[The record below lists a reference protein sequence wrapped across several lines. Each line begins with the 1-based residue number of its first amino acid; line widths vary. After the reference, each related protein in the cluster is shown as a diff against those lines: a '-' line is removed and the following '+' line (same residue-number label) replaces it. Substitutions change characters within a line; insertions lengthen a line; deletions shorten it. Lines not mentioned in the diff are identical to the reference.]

1 MKKRLFYFSVLVL
14 SVFFIQPFEM
24 HGQQTV
30 KLTDPYEHFR
40 QAKLLFDSNN
50 FPAAQEEFRFYLKS
64 LQESPSSLN
73 SERTIVEYYIA
84 MCSIYSMRPEA
95 EIQAVKFVADHPES
109 PFSAKLITEIGVFYY
124 ETGDWA
130 RAIKYLSNSAQ
141 TNLEHKYYLAVSYY
155 KSSLYKE
162 ALALFNLLKFESE
175 DEYALPAAYYAGV
188 MHFHAEKFEQA
199 IEDFKLASVDPKYAT
214 EAPVWIS
221 SAYMKLNRYNDLI
234 GYVKPIL
241 ADSSYQQSSG
251 NLASII
257 AELQFQKQD
266 FANAAKSYAVVK
278 VKSPAMM
285 TRERSYK
292 HAFALY
298 KSKQLD
304 EALNLLASL
313 DKSTDSLGQEMAKTR
328 ALILV
333 DQQKWDIAYQAL
345 LEVASMPFNKELAD
359 ESYLMYLS
367 LLQQNQQ
374 WAILLKEIK
383 TYQKRVPQNKHGELL
398 VSMAVDALQ
407 KQASLSAMEDFMLN
421 FPVGKVKFQE
431 LYQATCYQTASK
443 AYDKQEDR
451 KAITYFKK
459 SLDFSVNREMAWYAR
474 YALAEMLARSNKNSD
489 AIKLYVPLLAE
500 TALPT
505 GSRELSQRIR
515 LSLAHSFAYIT
526 MYDRSLQ
533 YFEEYVANKLDGR
546 RSVEDL
552 RNLAELSIAKG
563 DLPTGLKYFDEAIL
577 QNTPQTP
584 SLLERKASIL
594 FNLRKFKEAAEVYQ
608 TYSAKFPNDPQADKM
623 FYQSNVALARL
634 QKTESYAAVIRNTSQ
649 FIQVKSTTNPLFA
662 PFLLIRAQA
671 YENTN
676 QWYLAMD
683 DYVQIVR
690 KFTTDSSAKEAII
703 GANELLKK
711 AGRHSE
717 AMELYHL
724 YASQHGDDPGLADQ
738 WFDICTEMFQQA
750 KYKLVVPELVRLIQ
764 EFPAYGQSD
773 ALNYMLGVSTYHT
786 KDFGNALI
794 YLKRSQQGV
803 SYANKSQWMIALI
816 YEEQKRSDLAI
827 SQLVDLK
834 ANMPFQDT
842 LMLDVQDKLKQLY
855 GQQKK
860 FDLLNQLWND
870 LDASDSL
877 RKSQWALEIGQYGLD
892 AVDYEIAKQWFVKS
906 VNFNQDEVGA
916 KAALAYAKVLALQK
930 DYKQANEWLV
940 LQFVQADSRYYHL
953 PDATVGL
960 AYLAMADN
968 FVLLKN
974 YAQAKVILQ
983 SILANSSD
991 DAIKVLAKKKM
1002 EGIQ

>member
-14 SVFFIQPFEM
+14 SVFIVKPFEM
-24 HGQQTV
+24 LGQQTV

-40 QAKLLFDSNN
+40 HAKLLFDSNN
-50 FPAAQEEFRFYLKS
+50 FPAAQEEFRFYLKT
-64 LQESPSSLN
+64 LQENPSSLI
-73 SERTIVEYYIA
+73 SERTSVEYFIA

-155 KSSLYKE
+155 KSSQYKE

-175 DEYALPAAYYAGV
+175 DEYSLPAAYYAGV
-188 MHFHAEKFEQA
+188 MHFHAEKFDQA
-199 IEDFKLASVDPKYAT
+199 IEDFKLASADPKYAT

-266 FANAAKSYAVVK
+266 FVNAAKSYAVVK
-278 VKSPAMM
+278 LKSPSMM

-292 HAFALY
+292 HAFSLY

-304 EALNLLASL
+304 EALTLLASI
-313 DKSTDSLGQEMAKTR
+313 DKSSDSLGQEMAKTR

-333 DQQKWDIAYQAL
+333 DQQKWELAYQAL
-345 LEVASMPFNKELAD
+345 QEVASMSFNKELAD

-374 WAILLKEIK
+374 WATLLKEIK
-383 TYQKRVPQNKHGELL
+383 AYQKRVPQNKHGEML
-398 VSMAVDALQ
+398 VSLAIDALQ

-431 LYQATCYQTASK
+431 LYQATCYQIASK

-563 DLPTGLKYFDEAIL
+563 DLPAGLKYFDEAIL

-584 SLLERKASIL
+584 NLLERKATIL
-594 FNLRKFKEAAEVYQ
+594 FNLRKFKESAEVYQ
-608 TYSAKFPNDPQADKM
+608 TYRAKFPNDPLADKM

-634 QKTESYAAVIRNTSQ
+634 QKTESYAEVIRNTSQ
-649 FIQVKSTTNPLFA
+649 FIQEKSTTNPLFA

-676 QWYLAMD
+676 QWFLAMD

-724 YASQHGDDPGLADQ
+724 YASHHGDDPSLADQ

-764 EFPAYGQSD
+764 EYPAYAQSD

-786 KDFGNALI
+786 KDFGNALV
-794 YLKRSQQGV
+794 YLKRSQQGL
-803 SYANKSQWMIALI
+803 SFANKSQWMMALI
-816 YEEQKRSDLAI
+816 YEEQKRADLAI
-827 SQLVDLK
+827 NQLVDLK
-834 ANMPFQDT
+834 ANIPFQDT
-842 LMLDVQDKLKQLY
+842 LMVDVQDKLKQLY

-860 FDLLNQLWND
+860 FDLLNQLWAD

-877 RKSQWALEIGQYGLD
+877 RKSLWALEIGQFAID
-892 AVDYEIAKQWFVKS
+892 AAEFEISKKWFVKS
-906 VNFNQDEVGA
+906 VDFSQDEVGA
-916 KAALAYAKVLALQK
+916 KAALAYAKVLATQK
-930 DYKQANEWLV
+930 EYKKANDWLV
-940 LQFVQADSRYYHL
+940 LHFVQADSRFYHL
-953 PDATVGL
+953 PDATVGQ
-960 AYLAMADN
+960 AYLAMVDN
-968 FVLLKN
+968 FILLKN
-974 YAQAKVILQ
+974 NAQAKVILQ

-1002 EGIQ
+1002 EGIL

>member
-1 MKKRLFYFSVLVL
+1 MKKRLFYFSVLVF
-14 SVFFIQPFEM
+14 SVFFVQPFDM
-24 HGQQTV
+24 NGQQTV
-30 KLTDPYEHFR
+30 KLSDPYEHFR

-50 FPAAQEEFRFYLKS
+50 FPAAQEEFRFYLRI
-64 LQESPSSLN
+64 LQENPLILG

-95 EIQAVKFVADHPES
+95 EIQAVKFVSDHPES
-109 PFSAKLITEIGVFYY
+109 PFSAKLITEIGVYYY

-141 TNLEHKYYLAVSYY
+141 TNLEHKYYLAISYY
-155 KSSLYKE
+155 KANQLKE
-162 ALALFNLLKFESE
+162 ALALFNILKFESE

-188 MHFHAEKFEQA
+188 MNFHSEKFDQA
-199 IEDFKLASVDPKYAT
+199 IEDFKIASADPKYAV

-241 ADSSYQQSSG
+241 ADSTYRQSSG

-257 AELQFQKQD
+257 AELQFQKLD
-266 FANAAKSYAVVK
+266 YSNAAKSYAVVK
-278 VKSPAMM
+278 EKSPQLLN
-285 TRERSYK
+285 RERSFKY
-292 HAFALY
+292 AFALY

-304 EALNLLASL
+304 EAMVLLSKPAKSIDSL
-313 DKSTDSLGQEMAKTR
+313 DQEIAKTR
-328 ALILV
+328 ALILI
-333 DQQKWDIAYQAL
+333 DQQKWDLAYSAL
-345 LEVASMPFNKELAD
+345 QEVAAMPFNKELAD
-359 ESYLMYLS
+359 EANLMYFS

-374 WAILLKEIK
+374 WTTLLKEIK
-383 TYQKRVPQNKHGELL
+383 GYQKRVPQNKHGELL
-398 VSMAVDALQ
+398 VSMAIDALR
-407 KQASLSAMEDFMLN
+407 KQASLSATEDFMLN

-431 LYQATCYQTASK
+431 LYQATCYQIASK

-451 KAITYFKK
+451 RAISYFKK
-459 SLDFSVNREMAWYAR
+459 SLDFAVNREMAWYAR
-474 YALAEMLARSNKNSD
+474 YALAEILARSNKNSD

-546 RSVEDL
+546 RTVDDL

-563 DLPTGLKYFDEAIL
+563 DLILGLKYFDEAIQ
-577 QNTPQTP
+577 QNSSQ
-584 SLLERKASIL
+584 SMNLIERKASIL
-594 FNLRKFKEAAEVYQ
+594 FSLRKFQEAADAYQVYS
-608 TYSAKFPNDPQADKM
+608 TNFPNDPQADKM
-623 FYQSNVALARL
+623 FYQSNIALTRL
-634 QKTESYAAVIRNTSQ
+634 QKTESYAAVIRNASK
-649 FIQVKSTTNPLFA
+649 FILEKSSTNPLYP

-676 QWYLAMD
+676 QWFLAMD
-683 DYVQIVR
+683 DYVNIVR
-690 KFTTDSSAKEAII
+690 KFTADSSAIEAII
-703 GANELLKK
+703 GATELLKK

-717 AMELYHL
+717 AIELHHI
-724 YASQHGDDPGLADQ
+724 YASQHGDDPGIAEQ
-738 WFDICTEMFQQA
+738 WLEICSEMFQQG

-764 EFPAYGQSD
+764 EFPSYGQSD
-773 ALNYMLGVSTYHT
+773 ALNYMLGISTYHT

-803 SYANKSQWMIALI
+803 IYANKAQWTIALI
-816 YEEQKRSDLAI
+816 YEEQKHADLAI
-827 SQLVDLK
+827 AQLVDLK
-834 ANMPFQDT
+834 ANMPYQDS
-842 LMLDVQDKLKQLY
+842 LMVDVQDKLKQLY

-860 FDLLNQLWND
+860 FDSLKQLWID
-870 LDASDSL
+870 LDVVDTL
-877 RKSQWALEIGQYGLD
+877 RKSQWALEIGQSASD
-892 AVDYEIAKQWFVKS
+892 AIEYDLAKQWFDKAVTL
-906 VNFNQDEVGA
+906 NQDEIGA
-916 KAALAYAKVLALQK
+916 KASLGYAKTLVLQK
-930 DYKQANEWLV
+930 EFKQSNEWLV
-940 LQFVQADSRYYHL
+940 SQFVQAESRYYHM
-953 PDATVGL
+953 PDAMIGQ
-960 AYLAMADN
+960 AYLLMADN
-968 FVLLKN
+968 FIQLKN
-974 YAQAKVILQ
+974 IAQAKVILQ

-991 DAIKVLAKKKM
+991 DAVKVLAKKKM

>member
-14 SVFFIQPFEM
+14 SVFFVQPFEM

-374 WAILLKEIK
+374 WATLLKEIK

-676 QWYLAMD
+676 QWFLAMD

-764 EFPAYGQSD
+764 EYPAYGQSD

>member
-14 SVFFIQPFEM
+14 SVFFVQPFEM

-374 WAILLKEIK
+374 WATLLKEIK

-764 EFPAYGQSD
+764 EYPAYGQSD

>member
-1 MKKRLFYFSVLVL
+1 MKKRLYYFSVLVL
-14 SVFFIQPFEM
+14 SVFFVQPFEM
-24 HGQQTV
+24 NGQQTV
-30 KLTDPYEHFR
+30 KLADPYEHFR

-64 LQESPSSLN
+64 LQETPTLSL

-95 EIQAVKFVADHPES
+95 EIQAVKFVSDHPES
-109 PFSAKLITEIGVFYY
+109 PFSAKLITEIGVYYY

-155 KSSLYKE
+155 KANYQKE
-162 ALALFNLLKFESE
+162 ALALFDLLKFESE
-175 DEYALPAAYYAGV
+175 DEFSLPAAYYAGV
-188 MHFHAEKFEQA
+188 MHYHAEKFDQA
-199 IEDFKLASVDPKYAT
+199 IADFKMASDDPKYAT

-234 GYVKPIL
+234 DYVKPIL
-241 ADSSYQQSSG
+241 SDSSYRQSSG

-266 FANAAKSYAVVK
+266 YANAAKSYAVVK
-278 VKSPAMM
+278 EKSPQLLN
-285 TRERSYK
+285 RDRSYK
-292 HAFALY
+292 FAFALY
-298 KSKQLD
+298 KSRQLD

-333 DQQKWDIAYQAL
+333 DQQKWDLAYQAL
-345 LEVASMPFNKELAD
+345 QEVASMPFNKELAD

-374 WAILLKEIK
+374 WATLLKEIK

-407 KQASLSAMEDFMLN
+407 KQASLSSMEDFMLN

-431 LYQATCYQTASK
+431 LYQSTCYQIASK
-443 AYDKQEDR
+443 AYEKQDDR
-451 KAITYFKK
+451 RAITFYKK
-459 SLDFSVNREMAWYAR
+459 SLDFAVNREMAWYAR
-474 YALAEMLARSNKNSD
+474 YALAEMLAKSNKNSD

-500 TALPT
+500 TSLPT

-546 RSVEDL
+546 RAVQDL

-594 FNLRKFKEAAEVYQ
+594 FNLRKFKESAEVYQ

-634 QKTESYAAVIRNTSQ
+634 QKTESYSAVIRNTSQ
-649 FIQVKSTTNPLFA
+649 FIQEKSTTNPLFA
-662 PFLLIRAQA
+662 HFLLIRAQA

-676 QWYLAMD
+676 QWFLAMD

-724 YASQHGDDPGLADQ
+724 YASQHGDDPSLADQ

-764 EFPAYGQSD
+764 EYPAYGQSD

-786 KDFGNALI
+786 KDFSNALI
-794 YLKRSQQGV
+794 YLKRSQQGIT
-803 SYANKSQWMIALI
+803 YANKAQWMIALI
-816 YEEQKRSDLAI
+816 YDEQKRADLAI
-827 SQLVDLK
+827 STLVDLK
-834 ANMPFQDT
+834 ANLAYQDT
-842 LMLDVQDKLKQLY
+842 LMINVQDKLKQLY
-855 GQQKK
+855 SAQKK
-860 FDLLNQLWND
+860 FDTLNQLWLD
-870 LDASDSL
+870 LDAADSL
-877 RKSQWALEIGQYGLD
+877 RKSQWALEIGQFASEAADINL
-892 AVDYEIAKQWFVKS
+892 AKQWFEKAVKL
-906 VNFNQDEVGA
+906 NQDEIGA
-916 KAALAYAKVLALQK
+916 KASLAYAQSLALQK
-930 DYKQANEWLV
+930 EYKQSNEWLSS
-940 LQFVQADSRYYHL
+940 QFVQAESRYYHM
-953 PDATVGL
+953 PDALVGQAFL
-960 AYLAMADN
+960 IMADN
-968 FVLLKN
+968 FVQLKN
-974 YAQAKVILQ
+974 SAQAKVILQ

-991 DAIKVLAKKKM
+991 DAVKLLAKKKM

>member
-14 SVFFIQPFEM
+14 SVFFVQPFEM

-199 IEDFKLASVDPKYAT
+199 IEDFKLASADPKYAA

-313 DKSTDSLGQEMAKTR
+313 DKSTDSLGQEIAKTR

-359 ESYLMYLS
+359 ESYFMYLS

-374 WAILLKEIK
+374 WATLLKEIK

-431 LYQATCYQTASK
+431 LYQATCYQIASK

-563 DLPTGLKYFDEAIL
+563 DLPAGLKYFDEAIL
-577 QNTPQTP
+577 QNTPQAP

-594 FNLRKFKEAAEVYQ
+594 FNLRKFKESAEVYQ

-690 KFTTDSSAKEAII
+690 KFTMDSSAKEAII

-724 YASQHGDDPGLADQ
+724 YASQHGDDPSLADQ

-764 EFPAYGQSD
+764 EYPAYGQSD

-842 LMLDVQDKLKQLY
+842 LMLDVQDKLKQIY

-870 LDASDSL
+870 LNASDSL